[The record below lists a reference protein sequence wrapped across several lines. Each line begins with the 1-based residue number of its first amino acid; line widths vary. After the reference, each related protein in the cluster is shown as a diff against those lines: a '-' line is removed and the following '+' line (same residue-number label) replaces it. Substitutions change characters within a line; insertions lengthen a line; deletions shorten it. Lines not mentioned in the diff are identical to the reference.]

1 MNAILSTAQVHSK
14 SLPDLVNKLLA
25 ARQESLVL
33 LQKLAALKPFALTT
47 PIHLLLRRF
56 RQALVDY
63 LALGPFEVYEALEE
77 QPAESPYRRARD
89 LSRRLYAHI
98 ARTTQAALDFH
109 DRYEGKL
116 SEPALAELN
125 GELSRLGEALAT
137 RIELEDRIIAAV
149 RQVDLRVAA

>member
-14 SLPDLVNKLLA
+14 SLPDLLNKLLV

-33 LQKLAALKPFALTT
+33 FQKLAALKPFALATS
-47 PIHLLLRRF
+47 IHPPLRRF

-89 LSRRLYAHI
+89 LSRRLYARI
-98 ARTTQAALDFH
+98 ARTTQTALDFH

-116 SEPALAELN
+116 SELALAELN
-125 GELSRLGEALAT
+125 EELSRLGEALAT
-137 RIELEDRIIAAV
+137 RIELEDQIITAV
-149 RQVDLRVAA
+149 RRADLRVAA